1 MNAYTPEQ
9 MSNSNP
15 ITLQNIQDYAKRYFP
30 NEFAKLPSVDKL
42 PWGSVSPYRTKA
54 QLSLKVASFRLRIGT
69 NKSGEAVWA
78 HQSLNRFNDVY
89 QLCGLGR
96 TLALTCP
103 TPCVNLDRL
112 FIPAFRTGGSSYREG
127 GQKLGYE
134 LRTLIQYYFMLKGAI
149 PEFED
154 FWALGSFEWAVKS
167 VANGAPLNDISVDQ
181 FGHDAAER
189 LLSVRSMVP
198 YGQQIPATTPNK
210 INQQSQDA
218 IPKKEQKR
226 AAEIHSINKIE
237 EKSKL

>member
-89 QLCGLGR
+89 QLYGLGR

-103 TPCVNLDRL
+103 SPCVNLDRL
-112 FIPAFRTGGSSYREG
+112 FKPAYRTGGTSYREG

-189 LLSVRSMVP
+189 LLSVRSTVP
-198 YGQQIPATTPNK
+198 YGQQTPATTPNK
-210 INQQSQDA
+210 INQRGQDTVSE
-218 IPKKEQKR
+218 KEQKR
-226 AAEIHSINKIE
+226 AAEIHSINRTE